1 MPTKTKTKRKQTDV
15 QSISISVKNDVDV
28 MDKPIVVSFPS
39 GIPEGLVVEGG
50 DGRGKEGDND
60 AMKPQFVWKKMRE
73 SKSSSGGGR
82 SLMGTD
88 DTCIFQ
94 SQSALRATDD
104 DRLTKLCVGIYD
116 KQTGQ
121 VVVHE
126 AAAGGNVFAM
136 HQSVKSYQDT
146 SNEQNTT
153 RLSALEQRDLLFAS
167 FGSYKKQKV
176 LRSQKANLIDVN
188 MVVGAGDAMQDAFK
202 HQKLSESNKK
212 AIEEAKHGNKVDAVE
227 SAHEEARRRFLPPF
241 NADAEEPHLVY
252 DARDI
257 GNDITWAQVT
267 RVVDA
272 CMKKDDMDFTTS
284 LLSRGRWSDSV
295 KGLVEMI
302 PKQAPHAKH
311 QLKCA
316 VLLNHL
322 IKFHN
327 EIARKDFVRGPDQE
341 VAKFFRLSTEVC
353 SAFLENFTTS
363 MTNKGGIEGFKA
375 SKQNKDKCLVH
386 VLLLYMMAHGRSMS
400 VGNIRPVAD
409 DVKLELKDAGNLLR
423 AAGCTVT
430 TKKISSGTAMSSA
443 LNVPLKFPN
452 AKRGGRAP

>member
-1 MPTKTKTKRKQTDV
+1 
-15 QSISISVKNDVDV
+15 
-28 MDKPIVVSFPS
+28 
-39 GIPEGLVVEGG
+39 
-50 DGRGKEGDND
+50 
-60 AMKPQFVWKKMRE
+60 
-73 SKSSSGGGR
+73 
-82 SLMGTD
+82 
-88 DTCIFQ
+88 
-94 SQSALRATDD
+94 
-104 DRLTKLCVGIYD
+104 
-116 KQTGQ
+116 
-121 VVVHE
+121 
-126 AAAGGNVFAM
+126 
-136 HQSVKSYQDT
+136 
-146 SNEQNTT
+146 
-153 RLSALEQRDLLFAS
+153 
-167 FGSYKKQKV
+167 
-176 LRSQKANLIDVN
+176 
-188 MVVGAGDAMQDAFK
+188 
-202 HQKLSESNKK
+202 
-212 AIEEAKHGNKVDAVE
+212 
-227 SAHEEARRRFLPPF
+227 
-241 NADAEEPHLVY
+241 
-252 DARDI
+252 
-257 GNDITWAQVT
+257 
-267 RVVDA
+267 
-272 CMKKDDMDFTTS
+272 MKKDGMDFTTS

-322 IKFHN
+322 IKFYN

-353 SAFLENFTTS
+353 SAFLENFTTP

-430 TKKISSGTAMSSA
+430 TKKGSSGTTMSSA
-443 LNVPLKFPN
+443 LKVPLTFPN